1 MRLTER
7 YLTVIGLIAALAPAC
22 APAGQVALDAAAG
35 NAQPPADLAAA
46 SEALELGSETGG
58 APREPAPIGSL
69 DGPPKDLVN
78 TADGDHRQVPEAPH
92 PEWSPEAMRAG
103 RARDRTEKPSPAA
116 ARGASTATAPPGPV
130 EVLPG
135 PTAPGKPA
143 PGSATPHGP
152 VPLVSS
158 REGDDP
164 PADLA
169 AAILGAYEAFW
180 DSYWT
185 AAVHPVNPGHPGI
198 GRHSVEPLRSRTVGV
213 LLGREAEGIALRLPA
228 DHGAGRILRIE
239 GWDAESAEVLDCF
252 VDTAVLYE
260 VSTGRVRNDERA
272 TVVHLALMRHTGGAW
287 RVAEIFEQD
296 IHRERTDGCIMQSN
310 THQSPPPPP
319 GAARASQDARRSGG
333 IAVASRSP
341 S

>member
-1 MRLTER
+1 MALT
-7 YLTVIGLIAALAPAC
+7 PAC
-22 APAGQVALDAAAG
+22 APAGQVALNGASP
-35 NAQPPADLAAA
+35 NAQPAPPDPAADPGAP
-46 SEALELGSETGG
+46 ELGGG
-58 APREPAPIGSL
+58 TADARRQPALIEPL
-69 DGPPKDLVN
+69 DGPPRDLGN
-78 TADGDHRQVPEAPH
+78 TADVGHRQSPAAPAA
-92 PEWSPEAMRAG
+92 PQPGPSPEAVRAG
-103 RARDRTEKPSPAA
+103 GVRDRAEISSPEAE
-116 ARGASTATAPPGPV
+116 RDASTATAPPGPV

-135 PTAPGKPA
+135 PTVAERPA

-164 PADLA
+164 PADVG

-185 AAVHPVNPGHPGI
+185 AAAHPVNPGHPGI
-198 GRHSVEPLRSRTVGV
+198 RQHSVEPLHSRTVGV

-228 DHGAGRILRIE
+228 DHGASRILRIE
-239 GWDAESAEVLDCF
+239 GWDTDSAEVLDCF

-272 TVVHLALMRHTGGAW
+272 TVVHLALMRRTGDAW
-287 RVAEIFEQD
+287 RVAEIFEQG
-296 IHRERTDGCIMQSN
+296 IHRERTDGCVMQSN
-310 THQSPPPPP
+310 THQSPPPS
-319 GAARASQDARRSGG
+319 GAAPAAPAAREGG
-333 IAVASRSP
+333 GVAGAPRSP